1 MNSVSIDKYIIK
13 LPQMLNSVLKKID
26 SNLKGIIFIVDAQ
39 NKLIGSITDG
49 DIRRGMMKNQ
59 VNDTV
64 NYNSQFINKNPFFL
78 KYTSSIKKILF
89 HLENKKNNRKY
100 KCIPLVDDNKI
111 IKDISTIESLR
122 KYPLINLKIHNSE
135 INSVVDAMKKGWI
148 SSAGS
153 YVSQFEEDFTR
164 YIGRGFSTTTSS
176 GTTALELA
184 LKVFDIGYGDE
195 LILPNFSFAASINS
209 IINVGAK
216 PIVVDINP
224 KTWTIDTNQIEKK
237 ISKKTKAIMP
247 VHIYGQPC
255 EMAKIKKIAKL
266 KNLFVIEDAAEA
278 LGATYKKLKIGL
290 DSDCACFS
298 FYANKT
304 ITTGEG
310 GMVIFKNKKN
320 FDKANKIKNHGMS
333 NKKYYF
339 HETIGSNYRMTNIQ
353 AAIGVEQL
361 KKIKSLILAR
371 KKIFKYYDKKLSKF
385 SFIKLLPKNGW
396 STNSYWLYTILIEN
410 LGLTKRQK
418 LINNLLKKGIE
429 TRPAFYP
436 FSSMKIYNK
445 YCSEN
450 YKFSEKIAFNSISLP
465 STNLNQ
471 PDQDFIIDNI
481 INEIKKLC
489 ITNI

>member
-1 MNSVSIDKYIIK
+1 MNLDNIEKYTIN
-13 LPQMLNSVLKKID
+13 LPQKLNFVLKKID
-26 SNLKGIIFIVDAQ
+26 SNLNGIIFIINSQ

-49 DIRRGMMKNQ
+49 DIRRGMMRSQVKNI
-59 VNDTV
+59 VNQ
-64 NYNSQFINKNPFFL
+64 NSKFINRKPFFL
-78 KYTSSIKKILF
+78 NYNSSIKKILF
-89 HLENKKNNRKY
+89 HLENKKNNKKF
-100 KCIPLVDDNKI
+100 KCIPLVDNNKI

-122 KYPLINLKIHNSE
+122 KYPLINLKIQNSE
-135 INSVVDAMKKGWI
+135 INNVIDAMKTGWI

-153 YVSQFEEDFTR
+153 YVRQFEENFVK
-164 YIGRGFSTTTSS
+164 YIGRGFAISTSS

-184 LKVFDIGYGDE
+184 LKAFGIGYGHE
-195 LILPNFSFAASINS
+195 VILPNFSFAGSINS

-216 PIVVDINP
+216 PVVIDINP
-224 KTWTIDTNQIEKK
+224 STWTIDVNQIKKK

-255 EMAKIKKIAKL
+255 EMNKIKRIARL
-266 KNLFVIEDAAEA
+266 NNLFVIEDAAEA
-278 LGATYKKLKIGL
+278 LGATYKKSKIGFN
-290 DSDCACFS
+290 SDCACFS

-320 FDKANKIKNHGMS
+320 LELANKIKNHGMS
-333 NKKYYF
+333 NRKFYF
-339 HETIGSNYRMTNIQ
+339 HDIIGSNYRMTNIQ

-361 KKIKSLILAR
+361 KKIRSLISAR

-385 SFIKLLPKNGW
+385 SFIKLLPKNDW
-396 STNSYWLYTILIEN
+396 STNSYWLYTILIEK
-410 LGLTKRQK
+410 LGLTRRQK

-445 YCSEN
+445 YCSGS

-465 STNLNQ
+465 STSINQ
-471 PDQDFIIDNI
+471 IDQDLIIYNLI
-481 INEIKKLC
+481 EEINSLI
-489 ITNI
+489 